1 MKYLLHLLLSAMI
14 ICLAIQQAQA
24 QSALPMARNIK
35 KAYINGT
42 RSMDG
47 TPGKNYW
54 QNSADYKIH
63 VTFSPETRLLSG
75 TEEITY
81 SNNSRDTL
89 HEIWFKLYPN
99 MYKEGSQR
107 DQDIKPSDV
116 SQGVEIESLAING
129 IPQDAGTARIHGTN
143 MVISINPLAPGQ
155 KIRFAISFSYVLNK
169 TSHIRT
175 GEVDK
180 GSYFIAYFYPC
191 IAVYDDVHGWNKIPY
206 TGLQEFYNDFDNFDV
221 KITVPDNYVV
231 WATGTLQNS
240 DSVLAPKYVQRIKQA
255 ETNDGITT
263 IIDSTDLA
271 KGHITA
277 QKPANTWHFKA
288 NHVTEFVFATSNHY
302 VWKSSS
308 LVVDPKTGR
317 RTRVD
322 AAFNPKHKDYYN
334 VIDYARKT
342 VKAMSYTFPKWP
354 YPYPHETIFDG
365 LDQMEYPMM
374 VNDNP
379 LNDKAQEIEL
389 TDHEIFHTM
398 FPFYMGTNETRYAW
412 MDEGWATMGEWVISP
427 IIDSTVVDGY
437 GMASYDMDAGDEND
451 LPIMTQSTQE
461 NGADYFLNSYPKPA
475 LGYLYVRDMLGDKLF
490 TRALHHYI
498 REWHGKHPIPYD
510 FFYSMNKGSGKN
522 LDWFWKRWF
531 FDKGSPDLAISKV
544 HKRGNRYTVTI
555 ESKGTKPVPVDLTI
569 TYGDQS
575 VQKIHR
581 SIACWEKGNKTTAVS
596 FKSGKKVQSII
607 LGGTYDADTNLSNNA
622 YYMK

>member
-1 MKYLLHLLLSAMI
+1 MKYRLHLLFSALI
-14 ICLAIQQAQA
+14 ICLAIQQTHA
-24 QSALPMARNIK
+24 QSALPMARNIQK
-35 KAYINGT
+35 TYVNGT
-42 RSMDG
+42 RSMNG

-81 SNNSRDTL
+81 SNNSPDTL

-99 MYKEGSQR
+99 MYKKGSQR

-129 IPQDAGTARIHGTN
+129 VPHDAGTARIHGTN
-143 MVISINPLAPGQ
+143 MVIGINPLAPGK

-221 KITVPDNYVV
+221 KITVPDHYVV

-240 DSVLAPKYVQRIKQA
+240 DSVLASKYVQRINQA
-255 ETNDGITT
+255 EASNGITT

-271 KGHITA
+271 NGHITT
-277 QKPANTWHFKA
+277 QNPANTWHFRA
-288 NHVTEFVFATSNHY
+288 NDVTEFVFATSNHY
-302 VWKSSS
+302 VWESSS

-322 AAFNPKHKDYYN
+322 AAFNPKHKDYYK

-437 GMASYDMDAGDEND
+437 GMNPYDMDAGNEND

-475 LGYLYVRDMLGDKLF
+475 LGYFYVRDMLGDKLF
-490 TRALHHYI
+490 TKALHHYI
-498 REWHGKHPIPYD
+498 RVWHGKHPIPYD

-522 LDWFWKRWF
+522 LNWFWKRWF
-531 FDKGSPDLAISKV
+531 FDKGYPDLAISKV
-544 HKRGNRYTVTI
+544 HKRGNKYSVTI
-555 ESKGTKPVPVDLTI
+555 DSKGTKPVPVDLTI
-569 TYGDQS
+569 TYADQS

-581 SIACWEKGNKTTAVS
+581 SIACWEKGNKTTTVS

-607 LGGTYDADTNLSNNA
+607 LGGTYDADSNPSNNT